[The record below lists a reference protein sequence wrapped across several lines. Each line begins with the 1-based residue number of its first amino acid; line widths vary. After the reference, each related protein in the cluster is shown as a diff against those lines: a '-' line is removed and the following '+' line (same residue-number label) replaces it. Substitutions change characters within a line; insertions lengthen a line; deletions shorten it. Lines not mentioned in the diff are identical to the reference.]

1 MMIIAIMYYQVYDQN
16 FPGEYC
22 STPGAFLI
30 DIERILALLPMEEL
44 MTPKPDLQKLM
55 AVMPNFEDF
64 EDLIIRRLECGGRG
78 TVSGLK
84 MVLTQISVAQQICY
98 CVNSTKSNYNTN
110 DDHEPFHL

>member
-1 MMIIAIMYYQVYDQN
+1 MNMMITQSVTNYIIQDRH

-44 MTPKPDLQKLM
+44 MLPKPDLQKLM

-78 TVSGLK
+78 TVK
-84 MVLTQISVAQQICY
+84 
-98 CVNSTKSNYNTN
+98 
-110 DDHEPFHL
+110 

>member
-1 MMIIAIMYYQVYDQN
+1 
-16 FPGEYC
+16 
-22 STPGAFLI
+22 
-30 DIERILALLPMEEL
+30 MEEL

-84 MVLTQISVAQQICY
+84 
-98 CVNSTKSNYNTN
+98 
-110 DDHEPFHL
+110 E